1 MTVTLLALL
10 VAAIWGIAP
19 IFEKLSLARVS
30 PFTALTIRFMFT
42 TGIVVVFSLVSG
54 KFRDIKN
61 VDPMSLL
68 WICLGGL
75 VGGVIGLLI
84 YFVALKQGAATR
96 IVPITATFPL
106 FTAFYAY
113 LFLNEQITA
122 TRVAGIV
129 LVVFGVVLI
138 NWKSIASN

>member
-10 VAAIWGIAP
+10 VAAVWGIAP

-42 TGIVVVFSLVSG
+42 TGIVVVISLVSG
-54 KFRDIKN
+54 RFKDIKN

-68 WICLGGL
+68 WICLGGII
-75 VGGVIGLLI
+75 GGVIGLLL
-84 YFVALKQGAATR
+84 YFVALKQGMVTR
-96 IVPITATFPL
+96 VIPITATFPL

-113 LFLNEQITA
+113 LFLHEQLTA
-122 TRVAGIV
+122 IRVAGIL
-129 LVVFGVVLI
+129 LVVLGVVLI
-138 NWKSIASN
+138 NWRTIA